1 VFSIDYRWVNKLDG
15 DAEPTY
21 MHKLIEDVFGAIAHI
36 QEHAAQYGGDPTRI
50 AVTGDSAG
58 GHLSEAAANMCTMIG
73 DAGFDKNGDAVFE
86 YKPTYIPKG
95 KTTEQVKNEIT
106 SAIKA
111 VAPSYGPSS
120 AYDFKQFV
128 VQDNEYYLNAISP
141 EVHVPNVRERR
152 LPHYI
157 VRGTEDP
164 IISDEMVSN
173 YVGILKSTEQPVKYV
188 QVEGAGH
195 AFFDWKPDAGTIG
208 TFKKYGVKYAGE
220 MREFFDGVFYN
231 KE

>member
-1 VFSIDYRWVNKLDG
+1 
-15 DAEPTY
+15 

-58 GHLSEAAANMCTMIG
+58 GHLSEAAADLSTMIG
-73 DAGFDKNGDAVFE
+73 DGGFGTSNGVFE

-95 KTTEQVKNEIT
+95 KNTAQVKGEIT
-106 SAIKA
+106 KAIKA
-111 VAPSYGPSS
+111 VAPSYGPSD
-120 AYDFKQFV
+120 AREFKQFV
-128 VQDNEYYLNAISP
+128 EQNDESYLDAISP
-141 EVHVPNVRERR
+141 DKHVPNASERK

-157 VRGTEDP
+157 VRGTQDP
-164 IISDEMVSN
+164 LITDAMITN
-173 YVGILKSTEQPVKYV
+173 YTDILKSAGQTVKYV

-195 AFFDWKPDAGTIG
+195 AFFDWKPDATTIG

-220 MREFFDGVFYN
+220 MREFFDGVFY
-231 KE
+231 K